1 MAAPTPLIVILLT
14 QTQQPRQVKTYACIY
29 TSKASNLGLVSPE
42 RWFRTV
48 RDYLPHDYLLGV

>member
-1 MAAPTPLIVILLT
+1 V
-14 QTQQPRQVKTYACIY
+14 QVSTYACIY

-48 RDYLPHDYLLGV
+48 RDLDPHDYLLGTGALGGTLRPEDLEHCE